1 MEKCLINEYP
11 FNKREY
17 FKKYSLF
24 CLQNKYFYVYL
35 LHGPLAQLVRATDS

>member
-24 CLQNKYFYVYL
+24 VYKIDIFYVYL
-35 LHGPLAQLVRATDS
+35 LHGPLA